1 MAVMAREAWTDERLD
16 ELNERVAGIDRRME
30 AGFAE
35 LRVEIKGVREEMRTE
50 FVAVAAEFVA
60 VRKEMY
66 SGFTALRAEMATQF
80 AAQNRMMIQLFGGMF
95 ATFVVGT
102 LGTIATIIAQT

>member
-16 ELNERVAGIDRRME
+16 ELSERVAGIDRRME

-35 LRVEIKGVREEMRTE
+35 LRIEIKSVREEMRM
-50 FVAVAAEFVA
+50 EFVA

-66 SGFTALRAEMATQF
+66 SGFTALRTEMATQF